1 MNFWTETIALLNK
14 ELKME
19 LRRRYA
25 ISGILLYVLST
36 VFVVYVIVGEKIGPA
51 VWASLYWI
59 IILFASVNAVAKS
72 FIQENNQRQLYYYT
86 LASPSAV
93 ILSKMIYNSLLLC
106 FVSVLAYLLF
116 SVIMGSPVKQVG
128 LFWFILLM
136 GSIAFSITFTFISA
150 ISSKAKQSAT
160 LMAVLSFPIV
170 IPILMTLTRLT
181 KISLNLMTDTDYHK
195 DIYILLGIDMIL
207 GALVFVLFPYLWRD

>member
-1 MNFWTETIALLNK
+1 
-14 ELKME
+14 
-19 LRRRYA
+19 
-25 ISGILLYVLST
+25 
-36 VFVVYVIVGEKIGPA
+36 
-51 VWASLYWI
+51 
-59 IILFASVNAVAKS
+59 
-72 FIQENNQRQLYYYT
+72 
-86 LASPSAV
+86 
-93 ILSKMIYNSLLLC
+93 
-106 FVSVLAYLLF
+106 
-116 SVIMGSPVKQVG
+116 MGSPVKQVG